1 MTTPLPK
8 TLDLSLAAEGVGNA
22 VIVPAETDGPYFT
35 LIGQGDATDEEQ
47 NAIAREI
54 VRRWNEWREPVPTTP
69 PLTAARIEEI
79 RGRRAKML
87 EGPWRDRPCRRHGL
101 HSIETEV
108 PCINGLRAWFQV
120 AVLFP
125 REIEEEMIEVWIDRE
140 SIAAFFSHAP
150 ADIAALLAEV
160 ERLRAALRFYAK
172 PPRNDATVPVPDFYD
187 ELSFGDTA
195 RAALGEDSSHG

>member
-69 PLTAARIEEI
+69 PLTAARIEEMKA
-79 RGRRAKML
+79 RHARLSSDRRQFWTA
-87 EGPWRDRPCRRHGL
+87 
-101 HSIETEV
+101 
-108 PCINGLRAWFQV
+108 A
-120 AVLFP
+120 
-125 REIEEEMIEVWIDRE
+125 E
-140 SIAAFFSHAP
+140 SAMV
-150 ADIAALLAEV
+150 ADIAALLADI
-160 ERLRAALRFYAK
+160 ERLRDRIDNANQAASETHRNWQSRCYAIM
-172 PPRNDATVPVPDFYD
+172 
-187 ELSFGDTA
+187 
-195 RAALGEDSSHG
+195 AALGEDYGDALEDSSHGG